1 MNITIINKLYYVYL
15 IVTIKKK
22 RAKSYVGYTNDIKK
36 RIFLHNRGLGAKS
49 TRGYQWRLIYKKR
62 FKNKKKAMKYEYYLK
77 RNKKLRKE
85 IKEKNEVKN
94 NYF

>member
-1 MNITIINKLYYVYL
+1 MWVILMTLKKGFFYTIEDQGPNQQEDINGDLY
-15 IVTIKKK
+15 IKKHSK
-22 RAKSYVGYTNDIKK
+22 T
-36 RIFLHNRGLGAKS
+36 
-49 TRGYQWRLIYKKR
+49 
-62 FKNKKKAMKYEYYLK
+62 KKKAMKYEYYLK